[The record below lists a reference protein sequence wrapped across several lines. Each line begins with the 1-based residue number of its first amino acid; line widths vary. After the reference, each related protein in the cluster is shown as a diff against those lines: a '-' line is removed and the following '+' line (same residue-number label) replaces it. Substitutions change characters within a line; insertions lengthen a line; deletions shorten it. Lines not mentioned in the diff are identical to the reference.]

1 MSTPQAKGGAREQPI
16 TNPLATFL
24 LLEVYDFSYKSEQM
38 RMLGD
43 FRGFHNKDNPDK
55 QDVEQFVTQ
64 EELNYVMGYLK
75 KFDQLKN

>member
-1 MSTPQAKGGAREQPI
+1 
-16 TNPLATFL
+16 
-24 LLEVYDFSYKSEQM
+24 
-38 RMLGD
+38 MLGD

>member
-1 MSTPQAKGGAREQPI
+1 
-16 TNPLATFL
+16 
-24 LLEVYDFSYKSEQM
+24 M